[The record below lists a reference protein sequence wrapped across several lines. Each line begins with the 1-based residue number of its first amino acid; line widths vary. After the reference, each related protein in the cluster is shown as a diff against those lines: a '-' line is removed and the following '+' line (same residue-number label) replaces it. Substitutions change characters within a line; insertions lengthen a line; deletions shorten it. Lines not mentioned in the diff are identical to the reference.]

1 MRIGIGYDIHRL
13 KKGLPLR
20 LGGVSIPHT
29 HGLQGHS
36 DGDAL
41 LHAVVDALLGA
52 AGLGDI
58 GGHFSDK
65 DSCYKNA
72 DSLLFLTRVNR
83 MLREKKWEVL
93 NVDSV
98 IVAEKPDLS
107 GHKAAMRGRIAKA
120 LGILGSQVNVK
131 AKTNE
136 GLGPVGRSQAIAC
149 YAVAVIEFK
158 GKK

>member
-1 MRIGIGYDIHRL
+1 MRMGIGYDIHRL

-20 LGGVSIPHT
+20 LGGVKVPHT
-29 HGLQGHS
+29 HGLLGHS
-36 DGDAL
+36 DGDVL

-65 DSCYKNA
+65 DSCFKNA
-72 DSLLFLTRVNR
+72 DSRLFLTRVGQ
-83 MLREKKWEVL
+83 MLREKKWEIV

-98 IVAEKPDLS
+98 IVAEKPNLS
-107 GHKAAMRGRIAKA
+107 GHKTAMRRSIAGA
-120 LGILGSQVNVK
+120 LDIADAQVNVK

-149 YAVAVIEFK
+149 YAVAVIEFR